1 VPLRFLIDEN
11 LTPVLASR
19 LGDALHVNE
28 VGLRGAS
35 DPEVLAYAV
44 AEGRV
49 VMTNNA
55 DDFRKL
61 MRAVPGHPGLAVL
74 LGCGGTAAP
83 DRAWGHLGG
92 GDRDRRV
99 SGRAVVRG
107 QSGRAGAGLSAAVG
121 GLLVSYRRVPL

>member
-11 LTPVLASR
+11 LTPALASG
-19 LGDALHVNE
+19 LEDAVHVNA

-55 DDFRKL
+55 DDFRAL
-61 MRAVPGHPGLAVL
+61 MRALPGHPGLAVL
-74 LGCGGTAAP
+74 LDAG
-83 DRAWGHLGG
+83 
-92 GDRDRRV
+92 
-99 SGRAVVRG
+99 GRARQIKLGAVLAAAIEAAGSAAGRVFEIN
-107 QSGRAGAGLSAAVG
+107 RAG
-121 GLLVSYRRVPL
+121 RVRDFALP